1 MINGNGNGMYGK
13 LVGDLIKAGKIS
25 EGLSVLLPNSG
36 GSEIARLML
45 EAADAIET
53 LYEMYKDAFAVI
65 ATAWR
70 DNPKDIT
77 LSAYMMKH
85 ACCCDGVS
93 KEERERELCRS
104 NYAAQLEGLGYNAD
118 GTPKCSE

>member
-1 MINGNGNGMYGK
+1 MY
-13 LVGDLIKAGKIS
+13 
-25 EGLSVLLPNSG
+25 EGLIERLRKASEVSKALTVFLPNSDG
-36 GSEIARLML
+36 NAVADLMD
-45 EAADAIET
+45 EAADTIAE
-53 LYEMYKDAFAVI
+53 LYSEYRDAFAVI

-85 ACCCDGVS
+85 ACSCEEVS

-118 GTPKCSE
+118 GTPKGSE